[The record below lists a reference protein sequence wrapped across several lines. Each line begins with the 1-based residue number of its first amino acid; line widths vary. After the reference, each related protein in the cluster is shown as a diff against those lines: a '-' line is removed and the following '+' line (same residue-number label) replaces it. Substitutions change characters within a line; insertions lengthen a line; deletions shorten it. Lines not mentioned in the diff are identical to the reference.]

1 MVYLYA
7 IAELPPAAPG
17 VDGLDGAALRLVT
30 ADGLGAVVSD
40 RDGSGAEASAAQL
53 WAHEAVVE
61 EVMAHRPVLPMRFGS
76 TLADDA
82 AVRELLAERHTAL
95 VDALDRVRG
104 AVEVGLRAGWEP
116 EAVDDDGSGTAYL
129 MGRLDRDRRAKAL
142 ADRIEGP
149 LVGLARASRRR
160 LLPGPGALLRSAY
173 LVDRER
179 LDAFR
184 ARVEVLDDA
193 IGEAEIIC
201 TGPWP
206 PYSFASLGGDS

>member
-7 IAELPPAAPG
+7 IAESPLEALG

-40 RDGSGAEASAAQL
+40 RDRDGAEASEAQL

-61 EVMAHRPVLPMRFGS
+61 EVMAQRPVLPMRFGS
-76 TLADDA
+76 MLADDA
-82 AVRELLAERHTAL
+82 AVRGLLAGRRTAL
-95 VDALDRVRG
+95 ADALDRVRG

-116 EAVDDDGSGTAYL
+116 EAIDDDGSGTAYL
-129 MGRLDRDRRAKAL
+129 MGRIDRDRRARAL

-149 LVGLARASRRR
+149 LDELARASERR
-160 LLPGPGALLRSAY
+160 LRPGPGALLRSAY

-184 ARVEVLDDA
+184 ARVDELDDE

-201 TGPWP
+201 TGLWP